1 MIFFYLFVFMFQKL
15 FGQFDGDRSGFMSS
29 FELRRAVQAAGTISL
44 SIIWFLLTTCHRQRC
59 LLQIDVLHIMWFSN
73 KLNLKCYVMNPK
85 NMIILLHYIMIEI
98 LTEGVTVTNKSDT
111 IVQEPLDTHR
121 LIVHCFLQVLS

>member
-1 MIFFYLFVFMFQKL
+1 
-15 FGQFDGDRSGFMSS
+15 
-29 FELRRAVQAAGTISL
+29 
-44 SIIWFLLTTCHRQRC
+44 
-59 LLQIDVLHIMWFSN
+59 
-73 KLNLKCYVMNPK
+73 MNPK
-85 NMIILLHYIMIEI
+85 NMIILLHYIMIET